1 MGGSAAKLPEFVR
14 RTCLGLILLLPE
26 PRRSWMVEP
35 SPILSGSSMTETPE
49 LPPVA
54 PRSAIELA
62 GHAVAQGQDS
72 SPARR
77 ATRSASKKSR
87 FSSLSSQ
94 QRLVVVSNRVPVP
107 KDGSTKAGG
116 LAVALEGALKQSG
129 GLWFGWSGNIVDEA
143 SESPEVVQA
152 GNITFAVV
160 DLSKR
165 DYDEYYAG
173 FANRALWPVCHY
185 RLDLVQIDRSDT
197 EGYFRVNQAFAASL
211 APLLRPDDI
220 IWVHDYHFIPL
231 ASELRKLGC
240 NNRIG
245 FFLHIPWPPYEVAS
259 ALPAYER
266 LLRGLSA
273 YDVAGFHTPQDVEN
287 FQQCLVREGIGD
299 AVGPGEYQVDGRHI
313 RTGAFPVGIDT
324 EAFARTAVRGET
336 NALVRRT
343 RTSLGDR
350 DLIIGVDRLDYS
362 KGVKQRIESFSCFL
376 KANPAFH
383 NRVTYIQ
390 ITPKSRSDV
399 PEYKRMQHEIAEQAG
414 WTNGNLGEVD
424 WTPIRYVNRTV
435 GHAALAGLYRMS
447 RVGLVTPLR
456 DGMNLVAKE
465 FVAAQP
471 PEDPGVLILSR
482 FAGAAHEL
490 NRALVVNPYD
500 TEACAAAIARALQM
514 PLKERQERWTTM
526 MERLRTNTVEAWCRQ
541 FLAYLAGSS
550 GEATEPPEPGRV
562 KTGGKSP
569 RPQVTPA

>member
-1 MGGSAAKLPEFVR
+1 
-14 RTCLGLILLLPE
+14 
-26 PRRSWMVEP
+26 MVET
-35 SPILSGSSMTETPE
+35 STILSGSSMAHKQEMLSDAPQPAIPAAARKGVRGQGSSRSTPR
-49 LPPVA
+49 VK
-54 PRSAIELA
+54 
-62 GHAVAQGQDS
+62 S
-72 SPARR
+72 SPG
-77 ATRSASKKSR
+77 SR
-87 FSSLSSQ
+87 

-129 GLWFGWSGNIVDEA
+129 GLWFGWSGNIVEEA
-143 SESPEVVQA
+143 SDKPEVVQ
-152 GNITFAVV
+152 GGKITFAVV
-160 DLSKR
+160 DLSQQ
-165 DYDEYYAG
+165 DYDAYYAG

-197 EGYFRVNQAFAASL
+197 DGYFRVNRAFAASL
-211 APLLRPDDI
+211 APLLKPDDI

-231 ASELRKLGC
+231 ATELRKLGF

-245 FFLHIPWPPYEVAS
+245 FFLHIPWPPSDVAS

-266 LLRGLSA
+266 LLRGLGA
-273 YDVAGFHTPQDVEN
+273 YDVVGFHTPQDVEN
-287 FQQCLVREGIGD
+287 FQRCLIREGIGRP
-299 AVGPGEYQVDGRHI
+299 VGTGEHQIDERRI
-313 RTGAFPVGIDT
+313 RIEPFPVGIDT
-324 EAFARTAVRGET
+324 QAFARTAINGEK

-343 RTSLGDR
+343 RDSLGDR
-350 DLIIGVDRLDYS
+350 NLIIGVDRLDYS
-362 KGVKQRIESFSCFL
+362 KGIKQRIESFSCFL
-376 KANPAFH
+376 KSNPAFH

-447 RVGLVTPLR
+447 QVGLVTPLR

-490 NRALVVNPYD
+490 NCALLVNPYD

-514 PLKERQERWTTM
+514 PLQERQERWTTM
-526 MERLRTNTVEAWCRQ
+526 MERLRTNTVEAWCQQ
-541 FLAYLAGSS
+541 FLACLADTTGD
-550 GEATEPPEPGRV
+550 ATEAPPELSRAGARSR
-562 KTGGKSP
+562 SP
-569 RPQVTPA
+569 RPQATLA